1 MTQLKQTYL
10 CLMDNAIIMVS
21 LTHIDWMITI
31 YSVDSTIQLLNNWS
45 QHIHGVKVN
54 TNSVVTGM

>member
-10 CLMDNAIIMVS
+10 CPIDNAIIMVS

-31 YSVDSTIQLLNNWS
+31 YPVDSTIQLMNNWS
-45 QHIHGVKVN
+45 QHIHSVKVN